1 MINHC
6 TYKGVQCEIC
16 QLIFFSKSKFLVFV
30 RTGSFWN
37 VVRNSFY
44 STSYLQFINCH
55 FEPSWLQIAAAF
67 SKYDLSQ
74 TSFPSFPFN
83 FYFVTFSSDS
93 LVGLGFD
100 SHDNAPGFNDVF

>member
-1 MINHC
+1 MWSKIAF
-6 TYKGVQCEIC
+6 VAP
-16 QLIFFSKSKFLVFV
+16 LIFNLLIVK
-30 RTGSFWN
+30 
-37 VVRNSFY
+37 
-44 STSYLQFINCH
+44 

-83 FYFVTFSSDS
+83 FYFVTFSSGS

-100 SHDNAPGFNDVF
+100 SHDNAPGFNGVF